1 MKTKKEFQAENSL
14 LKEEL
19 TKIKAAFSELNG
31 KYENLQK
38 QNSLEMTKNQVF
50 ECEQCDDTFESLPD
64 LKKHQHTHKAFKR
77 TYKCD
82 DCGRS
87 FEEEWKMQA
96 HRKKHKKFD
105 CDKCGKLFQFTDT
118 LEKHEKIVHGNA
130 KLTRKQEL
138 NNMNL
143 TQLFQT
149 ELKLGI
155 KIKC

>member
-19 TKIKAAFSELNG
+19 TKIRAEFSELNG

-50 ECEQCDDTFESLPD
+50 KCEQCDDTFESLPD
-64 LKKHQHTHKAFKR
+64 LKKHQHTHKAVKR
-77 TYKCD
+77 TYKC
-82 DCGRS
+82 
-87 FEEEWKMQA
+87 EWKMQA

-105 CDKCGKLFQFTDT
+105 CDKCGKLFQFTYT

-130 KLTRKQEL
+130 KLYCHYFNNKQTCPL
-138 NNMNL
+138 LQSVCFCMKMQNIAS
-143 TQLFQT
+143 TV
-149 ELKLGI
+149 
-155 KIKC
+155 